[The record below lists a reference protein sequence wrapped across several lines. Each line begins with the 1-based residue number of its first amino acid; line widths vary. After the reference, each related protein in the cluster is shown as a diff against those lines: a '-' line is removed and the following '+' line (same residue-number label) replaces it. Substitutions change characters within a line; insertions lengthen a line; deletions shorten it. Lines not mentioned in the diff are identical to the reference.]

1 LHQAF
6 KDGGTI
12 DLGFNFANPEV
23 GFLGINP
30 DLLFGTK
37 VTAIMQ
43 SGKTLKTV
51 SGVLEGPTGRG
62 YSVADGFGLIDAF
75 AAYQELKGGAGP
87 EQ

>member
-1 LHQAF
+1 
-6 KDGGTI
+6 
-12 DLGFNFANPEV
+12 
-23 GFLGINP
+23 
-30 DLLFGTK
+30 
-37 VTAIMQ
+37 MQ